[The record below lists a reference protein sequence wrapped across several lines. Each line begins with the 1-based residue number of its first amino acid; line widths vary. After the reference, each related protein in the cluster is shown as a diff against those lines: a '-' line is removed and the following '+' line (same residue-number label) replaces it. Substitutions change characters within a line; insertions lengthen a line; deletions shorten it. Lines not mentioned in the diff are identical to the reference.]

1 MVLVL
6 LAISA
11 VMTSPQQRF
20 RSYNRRQQTEPAA
33 IQPPA
38 GFDSGFNG
46 PQAGR
51 GNSGFADPGIQRYPY

>member
-1 MVLVL
+1 M
-6 LAISA
+6 S
-11 VMTSPQQRF
+11 SPQRF
-20 RSYNRRQQTEPAA
+20 RGNNRRQGQRVEPAA
-33 IQPPA
+33 IQPQA